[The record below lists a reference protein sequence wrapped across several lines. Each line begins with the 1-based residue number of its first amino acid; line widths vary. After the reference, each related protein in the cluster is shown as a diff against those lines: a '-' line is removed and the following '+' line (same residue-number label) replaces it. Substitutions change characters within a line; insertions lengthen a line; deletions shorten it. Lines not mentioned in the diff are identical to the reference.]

1 MADQRISQLT
11 KLAQGDVAANDVLA
25 IVDVGAST
33 TKKVEAK
40 DLFQAGANLADSASI
55 DLIKLNQSSTTKL
68 GTTALADDAVTAA
81 KLADDSSIAYDSVAP
96 STNNFEGRGYVN
108 STSKNLQVWD
118 GSAFQQVV
126 APTTGIGDLQVT
138 TGKLANNAVTTAKVD
153 AAGLAAA
160 ALATDSV
167 TTIKIQDLAV
177 TTGKLAALSVT
188 TAKIAAD
195 AVTADE
201 LASNAV
207 VTASIVD
214 ANVTE
219 AKLAAGAVTEA
230 KIAAAAVT
238 VAKVADAS
246 LTYAKL
252 NLADA
257 SVPGAKLVSNS
268 VTSTQLAVD
277 AVTTGAITALNVT
290 TAKLADGAVTAAKLG
305 ALAVTTAKIAADAVT
320 AAELANDAVDTAAI
334 VNAAVTEAKLAAGAV
349 TEAKIATS
357 AVTVGKIADTQITY
371 AKLNL
376 ADGSVPGAKL
386 VSNSVTSTQLAVN
399 AVTTG
404 ALTDLNVTT
413 GKLAD
418 SAVTNAKLATGAITT
433 AKIDAA
439 GLGEAAIATSA
450 VTTSKV
456 LDGAITAA
464 KLAADSTTIV
474 QAGTPVGSG
483 AYEGQLWFDTNTS
496 VKYVWNGSAWI
507 RQAALNSINFSDT
520 TPLNFAVVYPDNHTA
535 NITTTLDTQDA
546 NAVFAGPTSGADAAP
561 TFRALTPAD
570 LPNATASTKGIVQP
584 GTGLAVNAG
593 VLNHSNSVA
602 PGTYT
607 RLVVDAQGHISQ
619 GQLLE
624 ASDIPNLDA
633 AKITTGELST
643 ARIADAA
650 ITIDK
655 LANYSTA
662 SIGTEFPEATFTG
675 QLHLN
680 SLDRSF
686 YMWDG
691 NVYVPIGISAGQIVL
706 AGTFDASSPSGV
718 GKVQSLTPEGVA
730 AGFVVNS
737 ALPVPTLNNS
747 KHYFV
752 VSEGGTITSGN
763 APAGALA
770 PPDLL
775 LSVYSTTLPQWV
787 EIDVSAGAGAIAA
800 ANVSFVPAGDI
811 AASNVQTAIEE
822 VSTECRN
829 ATNITSGTLA
839 VARGGTN
846 VASYTKGDLLAA
858 SAATTLTKLPV
869 GTNGQVLRAN
879 SATATGLEYGADF
892 VGTVTTVT
900 SSTTA
905 LTVANPTT
913 TPALTVRAAT
923 TSVDGI
929 VQLSDS
935 TNTTSSVLAATPTA
949 VKSAYDLAALALP
962 KAGGTVTGE
971 LLIGSAGTLV
981 FEGSTDD
988 GNEITLAVAD
998 PTADRTITL
1007 PNVTGTVVTTGDS
1020 GTVTSTMIA
1029 DGTVVNTDI
1038 SASAAIVDTKLATI
1052 ATAGKVS
1059 NSATTATSANTASA
1073 IVARN
1078 ASGDFSAGTITASLS
1093 GNASTVTTNANLT
1106 GDVTSVGNATSIAA
1120 GVIVNANINASAAIA
1135 GTKISPDFGSQ
1146 TVATT
1151 GIFSHALGSVSAPTI
1166 TFTGDANTGIYS
1178 PGADTLA
1185 FVEGGVEAMRIDSSG
1200 NVGIG
1205 TISPSTRLEVIGEIR
1220 GVDGSFALL
1229 ASNGSGTGQTSIGL
1243 RREGAPTDQKTWE
1256 FFSGASGE
1264 FKLRTINDTYT
1275 AGQDVFG
1282 VDRGTGV
1289 GVASVQLHTNG
1300 SERLR
1305 IDSSGRLGIGTSAPV
1320 TSLEVSLPSASATI
1334 GNIRITPSTAG
1345 QARYYL
1351 YNGGSVAEWLF
1362 GQKTST
1368 DHKFK
1373 ISTSVAGSE
1382 TDVFTI
1388 DTNGNVGIG
1397 TTSPEYKLVANG
1409 TIKGVAGT
1417 YALLASNGSGSGQTS
1432 IGLVRE
1438 GGTADEKYW
1447 EIHNG
1452 ASGELKI
1459 RAINDTYTSAQDAL
1473 MIGRGSGATVSNFQ
1487 IHTNGSERAR
1497 IDSVGRFGIG
1507 TSSPNYTLDLNS
1519 GAATPAQISTIVN
1532 WNFPGFILRR
1542 NASNVSTAKM
1552 LSMILQGDTDSD
1564 TTLTNHLNI
1573 WGTYSAAPTT
1583 GSTTA
1588 GLSGVMN
1595 LGAPSGIALHVNGSE
1610 RGRVDSSGR
1619 LLVGASSFRQV
1630 GTIFSPSTNIQVEGS
1645 GDGFYQV
1652 LTGVANRND
1661 ANGPVIGLGKSR
1673 GVANGSSALVQSGDS
1688 LGDIIFAGADG
1699 VDLSTI
1705 ACSIGAYVD
1714 GAPGTDDMPGRLVF
1728 STTADGASS
1737 PTERMRITQAGN
1749 VGIGASGPGTSLDVQ
1764 KPSASA
1770 TIGNI
1775 RVAPTSTGQARY
1787 HLFNGGA
1794 IAEWLFGQ
1802 KTSTDHDFKLSK
1814 SVAGSEADYVA
1825 IKTSG
1830 IINIAVPPT
1839 YADNAAATSGGLV
1852 AGDIYRKS
1860 DGTLMI
1866 RY

>member
-81 KLADDSSIAYDSVAP
+81 KLGDDSSIAYDSVAP

-126 APTTGIGDLQVT
+126 APTAGIENLAVT

-167 TTIKIQDLAV
+167 ITAKIQDLAV

-230 KIAAAAVT
+230 KIGTAAVT
-238 VAKVADAS
+238 VTKVADAS

-257 SVPGAKLVSNS
+257 SVPGAKL
-268 VTSTQLAVD
+268 T
-277 AVTTGAITALNVT
+277 
-290 TAKLADGAVTAAKLG
+290 
-305 ALAVTTAKIAADAVT
+305 
-320 AAELANDAVDTAAI
+320 
-334 VNAAVTEAKLAAGAV
+334 
-349 TEAKIATS
+349 
-357 AVTVGKIADTQITY
+357 
-371 AKLNL
+371 
-376 ADGSVPGAKL
+376 
-386 VSNSVTSTQLAVN
+386 SNSVTSTQLAVN

-439 GLGEAAIATSA
+439 GLGEAALATSA

-507 RQAALNSINFSDT
+507 RQAALNVINFSDT
-520 TPLNFAVVYPDNHTA
+520 TPLNFAVAYPDNHTA

-546 NAVFAGPTSGADAAP
+546 NAVFVGPTSGADAAP

-570 LPNATASTKGIVQP
+570 LPDATASSKGIAQP

-593 VLNHSNSVA
+593 ILNHSNSVTA
-602 PGTYT
+602 GTYT
-607 RLVVDAQGHISQ
+607 KVTVDTQGHVSA
-619 GQLLE
+619 GALLD
-624 ASDIPNLDA
+624 AADVPNLDA
-633 AKITTGELST
+633 AKIATGELPT

-650 ITIDK
+650 VTIDK

-691 NVYVPIGISAGQIVL
+691 NVWVPIGISAGQIVL

-737 ALPVPTLNNS
+737 ALPVPTQGNN

-900 SSTTA
+900 SSTAA
-905 LTVANPTT
+905 LTVATATT

-935 TNTTSSVLAATPTA
+935 TSTTSSVLAATPTA

-962 KAGGTVTGE
+962 AAGGTVTGE

-981 FEGSTDD
+981 FEGSTSD
-988 GNEITLAVAD
+988 GNETTLAVAD

-1007 PNVTGTVVTTGDS
+1007 PNQTGTVLV
-1020 GTVTSTMIA
+1020 
-1029 DGTVVNTDI
+1029 
-1038 SASAAIVDTKLATI
+1038 
-1052 ATAGKVS
+1052 
-1059 NSATTATSANTASA
+1059 
-1073 IVARN
+1073 
-1078 ASGDFSAGTITASLS
+1078 S
-1093 GNASTVTTNANLT
+1093 GNAS
-1106 GDVTSVGNATSIAA
+1106 
-1120 GVIVNANINASAAIA
+1120 IVNADVNASAAIA

-1151 GIFSHALGSVSAPTI
+1151 GIFSHALGSAGAPTI
-1166 TFTGDANTGIYS
+1166 TFTGDTNTGIYS
-1178 PGADTLA
+1178 PSADTLA

-1205 TISPSTRLEVIGEIR
+1205 TSAPNYQLHVTT
-1220 GVDGSFALL
+1220 DFAV
-1229 ASNGSGTGQTSIGL
+1229 
-1243 RREGAPTDQKTWE
+1243 
-1256 FFSGASGE
+1256 GASG
-1264 FKLRTINDTYT
+1264 FNQQLTFGNDTIQSLLLGTGYT
-1275 AGQDVFG
+1275 A
-1282 VDRGTGV
+1282 
-1289 GVASVQLHTNG
+1289 LKLNP
-1300 SERLR
+1300 
-1305 IDSSGRLGIGTSAPV
+1305 LG
-1320 TSLEVSLPSASATI
+1320 
-1334 GNIRITPSTAG
+1334 
-1345 QARYYL
+1345 
-1351 YNGGSVAEWLF
+1351 
-1362 GQKTST
+1362 
-1368 DHKFK
+1368 
-1373 ISTSVAGSE
+1373 
-1382 TDVFTI
+1382 
-1388 DTNGNVGIG
+1388 GNVGIG
-1397 TTSPEYKLVANG
+1397 TGSPTTLLDVNAD
-1409 TIKGVAGT
+1409 TIR
-1417 YALLASNGSGSGQTS
+1417 
-1432 IGLVRE
+1432 VR
-1438 GGTADEKYW
+1438 TA
-1447 EIHNG
+1447 
-1452 ASGELKI
+1452 
-1459 RAINDTYTSAQDAL
+1459 R
-1473 MIGRGSGATVSNFQ
+1473 
-1487 IHTNGSERAR
+1487 
-1497 IDSVGRFGIG
+1497 
-1507 TSSPNYTLDLNS
+1507 
-1519 GAATPAQISTIVN
+1519 TPA
-1532 WNFPGFILRR
+1532 
-1542 NASNVSTAKM
+1542 
-1552 LSMILQGDTDSD
+1552 
-1564 TTLTNHLNI
+1564 
-1573 WGTYSAAPTT
+1573 
-1583 GSTTA
+1583 
-1588 GLSGVMN
+1588 
-1595 LGAPSGIALHVNGSE
+1595 
-1610 RGRVDSSGR
+1610 
-1619 LLVGASSFRQV
+1619 
-1630 GTIFSPSTNIQVEGS
+1630 
-1645 GDGFYQV
+1645 
-1652 LTGVANRND
+1652 
-1661 ANGPVIGLGKSR
+1661 
-1673 GVANGSSALVQSGDS
+1673 
-1688 LGDIIFAGADG
+1688 
-1699 VDLSTI
+1699 
-1705 ACSIGAYVD
+1705 
-1714 GAPGTDDMPGRLVF
+1714 
-1728 STTADGASS
+1728 
-1737 PTERMRITQAGN
+1737 
-1749 VGIGASGPGTSLDVQ
+1749 
-1764 KPSASA
+1764 SASA
-1770 TIGNI
+1770 TGATGEICWDANYI
-1775 RVAPTSTGQARY
+1775 YVCTATNTWKRTAIST
-1787 HLFNGGA
+1787 
-1794 IAEWLFGQ
+1794 W
-1802 KTSTDHDFKLSK
+1802 
-1814 SVAGSEADYVA
+1814 
-1825 IKTSG
+1825 
-1830 IINIAVPPT
+1830 
-1839 YADNAAATSGGLV
+1839 
-1852 AGDIYRKS
+1852 
-1860 DGTLMI
+1860 
-1866 RY
+1866 